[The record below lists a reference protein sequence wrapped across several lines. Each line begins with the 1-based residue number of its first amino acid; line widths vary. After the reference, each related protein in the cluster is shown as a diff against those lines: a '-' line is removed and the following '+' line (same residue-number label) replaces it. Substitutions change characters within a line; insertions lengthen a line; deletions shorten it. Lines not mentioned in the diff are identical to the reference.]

1 MKLRA
6 EEVDLADLAEGLR
19 DAVTENPPL
28 GYLEGRTVLRDLV
41 EDRLGC
47 SDLEAEELVDT
58 LVSCGFLRFSGD
70 PAARS
75 QAGVWHVQ
83 QAIA

>member
-6 EEVDLADLAEGLR
+6 EDVDLAELAEGLS
-19 DAVTENPPL
+19 DVVAANPPE

-41 EDRLGC
+41 EAKLRC

-58 LVSCGFLRFSGD
+58 LESCGFLRFTGD
-70 PAARS
+70 PEAES
-75 QAGVWHVQ
+75 PAGVWRVQ
-83 QAIA
+83 HGIA

>member
-6 EEVDLADLAEGLR
+6 EDVDLAELAEALR
-19 DAVTENPPL
+19 DAVTDSPAV
-28 GYLEGRTVLRDLV
+28 GYLEGRTQLRDLV
-41 EDRLGC
+41 EDRLRC

-70 PAARS
+70 PAS
-75 QAGVWHVQ
+75 GSDVGVWAVER
-83 QAIA
+83 AIA